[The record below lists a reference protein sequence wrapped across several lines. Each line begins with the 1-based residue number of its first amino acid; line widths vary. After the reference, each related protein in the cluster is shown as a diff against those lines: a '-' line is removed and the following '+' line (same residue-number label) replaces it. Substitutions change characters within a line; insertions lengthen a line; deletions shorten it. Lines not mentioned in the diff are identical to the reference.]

1 MKNKFV
7 VRDDGTVEIMLTQG
21 KVAIIDEEDM
31 ALVGGR
37 RWYAHKRNGSFYTA
51 TMIYRA
57 DGTRTLL
64 SMHQLFLPEAKQIDH
79 INRDGLDNRR
89 INLRMC
95 TPTQNQHNRG
105 PMQGSSSKY
114 KGVAWHKRRG
124 KWQAYIKI
132 GDKIRHLGVF
142 TDELA
147 AARAYDIAARQHFGE
162 FARPNFDVLPIGA

>member
-1 MKNKFV
+1 
-7 VRDDGTVEIMLTQG
+7 
-21 KVAIIDEEDM
+21 
-31 ALVGGR
+31 
-37 RWYAHKRNGSFYTA
+37 
-51 TMIYRA
+51 
-57 DGTRTLL
+57 
-64 SMHQLFLPEAKQIDH
+64 
-79 INRDGLDNRR
+79 
-89 INLRMC
+89 
-95 TPTQNQHNRG
+95 
-105 PMQGSSSKY
+105 MQGSSSKY